1 LELFK
6 IFEIKLDIDIFGVF
20 LISQETYEG
29 FESSN
34 DIVSGFLKIG
44 FKSGVDDVNKFLSDV
59 FLSKS
64 ISFLSLF
71 TSIFS
76 FFLCLWFL
84 SLSSGKFACSLCNFL
99 FMDSGGLVCV
109 NSGFGPLEKQNYIL
123 MLLLFVGLLEHCR
136 YAGWGYQP
144 ISWQLVDVEPLHN
157 KTNEK
162 SKSIPLLNSS
172 STCSKSSDLGAN
184 LVKTEEEH
192 FQLIY
197 CQS

>member
-1 LELFK
+1 MELFK

-76 FFLCLWFL
+76 FFLCL
-84 SLSSGKFACSLCNFL
+84 
-99 FMDSGGLVCV
+99 
-109 NSGFGPLEKQNYIL
+109 
-123 MLLLFVGLLEHCR
+123 
-136 YAGWGYQP
+136 
-144 ISWQLVDVEPLHN
+144 
-157 KTNEK
+157 
-162 SKSIPLLNSS
+162 
-172 STCSKSSDLGAN
+172 
-184 LVKTEEEH
+184 
-192 FQLIY
+192 
-197 CQS
+197 